1 MFLLDTNVL
10 FAMMSPQPAAAAAAW
25 VSGQPAEQ
33 LFTAAPCQAEILAG
47 IAVLPEGHRRADLKA
62 AVRAMFADDF
72 EGRVLPF
79 DSAAALAYAGLFAVR
94 RRAGRPAAT
103 IDLMIAAIARSRS
116 ASLVTRNVAD
126 FAGCGISVIDPWGI
140 DPSQPV

>member
-1 MFLLDTNVL
+1 MT
-10 FAMMSPQPAAAAAAW
+10 
-25 VSGQPAEQ
+25 
-33 LFTAAPCQAEILAG
+33 
-47 IAVLPEGHRRADLKA
+47 
-62 AVRAMFADDF
+62 F

-103 IDLMIAAIARSRS
+103 IDLMIAAIARSQS

-140 DPSQPV
+140 DPSQPTGVAGRTAAAHASRVAAA